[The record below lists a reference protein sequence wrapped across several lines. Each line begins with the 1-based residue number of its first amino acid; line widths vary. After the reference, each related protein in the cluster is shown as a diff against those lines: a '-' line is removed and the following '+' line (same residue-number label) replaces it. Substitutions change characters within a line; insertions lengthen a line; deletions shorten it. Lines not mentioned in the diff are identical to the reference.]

1 MNLLIIKQF
10 LQKKMKHVDY
20 IFAIK
25 DKMGNL
31 IAQNIPIHSGW
42 AKEMAQ

>member
-1 MNLLIIKQF
+1 
-10 LQKKMKHVDY
+10 MKHVDY

-31 IAQNIPIHSGW
+31 IAQYSYSFRLGKGNGSI
-42 AKEMAQ
+42 KN

>member
-1 MNLLIIKQF
+1 M
-10 LQKKMKHVDY
+10 
-20 IFAIK
+20 K

-42 AKEMAQ
+42 GKEMAQ